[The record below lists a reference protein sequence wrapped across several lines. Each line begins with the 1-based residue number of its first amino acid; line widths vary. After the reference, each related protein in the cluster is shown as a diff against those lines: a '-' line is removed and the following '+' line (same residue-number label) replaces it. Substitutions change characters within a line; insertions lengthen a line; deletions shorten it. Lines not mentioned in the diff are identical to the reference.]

1 MSYISKRSYA
11 RIILSL
17 SILIGICACERDSYT
32 SWNCST
38 AEESK
43 IPMVLRKAQMEFQGE
58 KYDYCGSLGT
68 QSYFDQKCPAQ
79 IEQSSY
85 VFTPSSGLLRG
96 NGQQFNCAA
105 L

>member
-1 MSYISKRSYA
+1 MISIPKNSYA
-11 RIILSL
+11 RIILGI
-17 SILIGICACERDSYT
+17 SILIGVCACERDSYT

-38 AEESK
+38 AEKSK
-43 IPMVLRKAQMEFQGE
+43 IPMVLRKAQMEFQGA

-68 QSYFDQKCPAQ
+68 LSYFDQKCPAQ

-85 VFTPSSGLLRG
+85 IFTPSSGLLRS
-96 NGQQFNCAA
+96 NGQEFNCAA